1 MGPCKLLMPGPDLL
15 AFSLLQHLAPP
26 GLLMKQL
33 QSSHLERTPPFTTPM
48 NQSQNGFENHC
59 SIQMDRQPGVIVR
72 PGLESA
78 SLDSNPFSSL
88 VTSGCNLE

>member
-1 MGPCKLLMPGPDLL
+1 MPPGKSMTPWQVASLGREERWVLVNCFMPGPDLL

-59 SIQMDRQPGVIVR
+59 SIQMDRQPGVI
-72 PGLESA
+72 E
-78 SLDSNPFSSL
+78 
-88 VTSGCNLE
+88 